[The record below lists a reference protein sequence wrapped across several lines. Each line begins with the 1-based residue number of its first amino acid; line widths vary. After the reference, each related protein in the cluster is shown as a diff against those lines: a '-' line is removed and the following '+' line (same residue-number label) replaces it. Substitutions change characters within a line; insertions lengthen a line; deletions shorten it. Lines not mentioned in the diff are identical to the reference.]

1 LDVERCLRSSGRET
15 VSPDAARDALFAA
28 DASVTEVADLI
39 AETGSL
45 VIAAGP
51 HMTRSESLIVPLHIA
66 IARPEQLVP
75 DVFDLFERFSPT
87 NMPASNLVLITGPSK
102 TGDIEMKLVT
112 GVHGPGEV
120 HVLILRTPV

>member
-1 LDVERCLRSSGRET
+1 M
-15 VSPDAARDALFAA
+15 SPDAARDALFAA
-28 DASVTEVADLI
+28 DASVTEVADQI

-112 GVHGPGEV
+112 GVHGMRRRIAGRKRAE
-120 HVLILRTPV
+120 HPVT